1 MRRIVILWVGLAVA
15 SVVLGAAAAFETRAS
30 RLQAIKTVGIISAI
44 GEEMSLTQAGLTGLG
59 NTGQSVSISA
69 WGLDE
74 LIAQQVARLLS
85 GRFRVQAVS
94 YRRAAF
100 AAIRD
105 SAVAPVNLLR
115 SDPFKELVRS
125 DVAPQG
131 LDAYIVIT
139 RAKSKLGYGRNVEGV
154 GLAEYRTL
162 LASYGLIH
170 TLYEVRVIEGKSFD
184 VIEKRVAAPLDNTG
198 TMRLAGPS
206 GPVDETFDGPASN
219 ERLRAAITDLIT
231 RSLPVTLG
239 DMHLVNIDG
248 R

>member
-1 MRRIVILWVGLAVA
+1 MRRSVILWIGLAIA
-15 SVVLGAAAAFETRAS
+15 SVALSAAAAFETRATK
-30 RLQAIKTVGIISAI
+30 LQAIKTVGIVSAI
-44 GEEMSLTQAGLTGLG
+44 GEEMSLTRAGLTGLG
-59 NTGQSVSISA
+59 NAAQSLSISA

-74 LIAQQVARLLS
+74 LIVQQATKLLS
-85 GRFRVQAVS
+85 GRFRVQPVT

-100 AAIRD
+100 AAVRD

-139 RAKSKLGYGRNVEGV
+139 RARSKLGNGRNVEGV
-154 GLAEYRTL
+154 GLAQYRTL
-162 LASYGLIH
+162 LADYGLIH
-170 TLYEVRVIEGKSFD
+170 ALYEVRVIEGKSFD
-184 VIEKRVAAPLDNTG
+184 VIEKRAAAPLDNTG

-206 GPVDETFDGPASN
+206 GPVDATFDGSASS
-219 ERLRAAITDLIT
+219 ERLRAAIADLIT

-239 DMHLVNIDG
+239 DMHLIDG
-248 R
+248 Q

>member
-15 SVVLGAAAAFETRAS
+15 SVVLSAAAAFETRAS
-30 RLQAIKTVGIISAI
+30 RLQAIKTVGIVSAI

-74 LIAQQVARLLS
+74 LIVQQAARLLS

-105 SAVAPVNLLR
+105 SPVAPVNLLR
-115 SDPFKELVRS
+115 SDPFRELVRA

-139 RAKSKLGYGRNVEGV
+139 RAKSKLGNGRTVDGI
-154 GLAEYRTL
+154 GFAEYRTL
-162 LASYGLIH
+162 LANYGLIYA
-170 TLYEVRVIEGKSFD
+170 LYEVRVIDGKTFE
-184 VIEKRVAAPLDNTG
+184 VIEKRAAAPLDNTG

-206 GPVDETFDGPASN
+206 GPVDDAFDGPASS
-219 ERLRAAITDLIT
+219 ERLRAAIADLIT

-239 DMHLVNIDG
+239 DMHLIDS

>member
-1 MRRIVILWVGLAVA
+1 MRSKVILGLACA
-15 SVVLGAAAAFETRAS
+15 IACVVLGAAAAFETRAT
-30 RLQAIKTVGIISAI
+30 RLQAIKTVGIVSAI
-44 GEEMSLTQAGLTGLG
+44 GEEMSLTQAGLIGLG

-69 WGLDE
+69 WSLDE
-74 LIAQQVARLLS
+74 LIVQQATRLLS
-85 GRFRVQAVS
+85 GRFRVQPVS

-139 RAKSKLGYGRNVEGV
+139 RAKSKLGNGRLVEGV
-154 GLAEYRTL
+154 GLAQYRTL
-162 LASYGLIH
+162 LADYGLIH
-170 TLYEVRVIEGKSFD
+170 ALYEVRVIEGKSFD
-184 VIEKRVAAPLDNTG
+184 VIEKRAAAPLDNTG

-206 GPVDETFDGPASN
+206 GPVDEAFEGPASN
-219 ERLRAAITDLIT
+219 ERLRAAIADLIT

-239 DMHLVNIDG
+239 DMHLIDSQ
-248 R
+248 

>member
-1 MRRIVILWVGLAVA
+1 MRRIAFLWVGLAIA
-15 SVVLGAAAAFETRAS
+15 CAALGAAAAFETRAS
-30 RLQAIKTVGIISAI
+30 RLQAIKSVGIVSAI

-74 LIAQQVARLLS
+74 MIVQQATRLLS
-85 GRFRVQAVS
+85 GRFRVEAVS

-125 DVAPQG
+125 DVTPQG

-139 RAKSKLGYGRNVEGV
+139 RAKSKLGNGRNVDGV
-154 GLAEYRTL
+154 GFAEYRTL
-162 LASYGLIH
+162 FANYGLIH
-170 TLYEVRVIEGKSFD
+170 ALYEVRVIDGKTFD
-184 VIEKRVAAPLDNTG
+184 VIEKRAAAPLDNTG
-198 TMRLAGPS
+198 TMRIAGPS
-206 GPVDETFDGPASN
+206 GQIDDTFDGQASS
-219 ERLRAAITDLIT
+219 ERLRAAIAELVT

-239 DMHLVNIDG
+239 DMHLIDG
-248 R
+248 Q

>member
-1 MRRIVILWVGLAVA
+1 MRRIAFLWVGLAVA
-15 SVVLGAAAAFETRAS
+15 CIALGAAAAFETRAT
-30 RLQAIKTVGIISAI
+30 RLQAIKTVGIVSAI
-44 GEEMSLTQAGLTGLG
+44 GEEMSLTQAGLTALG
-59 NTGQSVSISA
+59 NTGQSASISA

-74 LIAQQVARLLS
+74 MIVQQATKLLS
-85 GRFRVQAVS
+85 GRFRVQPVS

-139 RAKSKLGYGRNVEGV
+139 RARSRLGSGRNVQ
-154 GLAEYRTL
+154 YRTL
-162 LASYGLIH
+162 LADYGLIH
-170 TLYEVRVIEGKSFD
+170 ALYEVRVIDGKSFD
-184 VIEKRVAAPLDNTG
+184 VIEKRAAAPLDNTG

-206 GPVDETFDGPASN
+206 GPVDETFDGPASG
-219 ERLRAAITDLIT
+219 ERLRTAIVDLVT
-231 RSLPVTLG
+231 RSLPVTLS
-239 DMHLVNIDG
+239 DMHLMESQ
-248 R
+248 

>member
-1 MRRIVILWVGLAVA
+1 MRRRVILGLACAIA
-15 SVVLGAAAAFETRAS
+15 SLVLGAAAAFETRATK
-30 RLQAIKTVGIISAI
+30 LQAIKTVGIVSAI
-44 GEEMSLTQAGLTGLG
+44 GEELSLTQAGLTGLG
-59 NTGQSVSISA
+59 NAGQNVSISA

-74 LIAQQVARLLS
+74 LIVQQATKLLG
-85 GRFRVQAVS
+85 GRYRVQPVS

-139 RAKSKLGYGRNVEGV
+139 RARSKLGNGRNVEGV

-162 LASYGLIH
+162 LADYGLIH
-170 TLYEVRVIEGKSFD
+170 ALYEVRVIDGKTFD
-184 VIEKRVAAPLDNTG
+184 VIEKRAAAPLDNTG
-198 TMRLAGPS
+198 TVRIAGPS
-206 GPVDETFDGPASN
+206 GPMDGTYSGSASS
-219 ERLRAAITDLIT
+219 ERLHAAVTDLIV

-239 DMHLVNIDG
+239 DMHLIDSQ
-248 R
+248 

>member
-1 MRRIVILWVGLAVA
+1 MRRIAVLWIGLAVA
-15 SVVLGAAAAFETRAS
+15 SAILGAAAAFETRAS
-30 RLQAIKTVGIISAI
+30 RLQAIKTVGIVSAI
-44 GEEMSLTQAGLTGLG
+44 GEEMSLTRAGLTGLG
-59 NTGQSVSISA
+59 NTAQSLSISA

-74 LIAQQVARLLS
+74 LIVQQATKLLS
-85 GRFRVQAVS
+85 GRFRVQPVT

-131 LDAYIVIT
+131 MDAYIVVT
-139 RAKSKLGYGRNVEGV
+139 RARSKLGNGRNVEGV

-162 LASYGLIH
+162 LADYGLIH
-170 TLYEVRVIEGKSFD
+170 ALYEVRVIDGKSFD

-198 TMRLAGPS
+198 TVRIAGPS
-206 GPVDETFDGPASN
+206 GPVDETFGGPASG
-219 ERLRAAITDLIT
+219 ERLRTAIADLIT

-239 DMHLVNIDG
+239 DMHLIDSQ
-248 R
+248 

>member
-1 MRRIVILWVGLAVA
+1 MRRKVILCIVCAIACVA
-15 SVVLGAAAAFETRAS
+15 LGAAAAFETRAT

-44 GEEMSLTQAGLTGLG
+44 GEEMSLTQAGLTGIG
-59 NTGQSVSISA
+59 NTGQSASIST

-74 LIAQQVARLLS
+74 LIVQQVTKLLS
-85 GRFRVQAVS
+85 GRFRVQPVS

-139 RAKSKLGYGRNVEGV
+139 RARSKLGNGRNVEGV
-154 GLAEYRTL
+154 GLAQYRTL
-162 LASYGLIH
+162 LADYGLIH
-170 TLYEVRVIEGKSFD
+170 ALYEVRVIDGKSFD
-184 VIEKRVAAPLDNTG
+184 VIEKRAAAPLDNTG
-198 TMRLAGPS
+198 TVKLAGPS
-206 GPVDETFDGPASN
+206 GPIDATFEGAASS
-219 ERLRAAITDLIT
+219 ERLRAAIADLIT

-239 DMHLVNIDG
+239 DMHLIDSQ
-248 R
+248 

>member
-1 MRRIVILWVGLAVA
+1 MRRIAFLWVGLAVA
-15 SVVLGAAAAFETRAS
+15 CIALGAAAAFETRAS

-44 GEEMSLTQAGLTGLG
+44 GEEMSLARAGLTGLG
-59 NTGQSVSISA
+59 NAAQSASISA

-74 LIAQQVARLLS
+74 LIVQQATKLLS
-85 GRFRVQAVS
+85 GRYRVLPVT

-139 RAKSKLGYGRNVEGV
+139 PARSKLGNGRNVEGV

-162 LASYGLIH
+162 LADYGLIH
-170 TLYEVRVIEGKSFD
+170 ALYEVRVIDGKSFD
-184 VIEKRVAAPLDNTG
+184 VIEKRAAAPLDNTG
-198 TMRLAGPS
+198 TLRLAGPS
-206 GPVDETFDGPASN
+206 GPVDATFDGAAWS
-219 ERLRAAITDLIT
+219 ERLRAAIADLIT

-239 DMHLVNIDG
+239 DMHLIDG
-248 R
+248 Q

>member
-1 MRRIVILWVGLAVA
+1 MRRIVILWLGLAVA
-15 SVVLGAAAAFETRAS
+15 SVALGAAAAFETRAT
-30 RLQAIKTVGIISAI
+30 RLQAIKTVGIVSAI

-59 NTGQSVSISA
+59 NTGQTASISA

-74 LIAQQVARLLS
+74 LIVQQTTKLLS
-85 GRFRVQAVS
+85 GRFRVQPVS
-94 YRRAAF
+94 YRRTAF

-139 RAKSKLGYGRNVEGV
+139 RARSKLGNGRNVEGV
-154 GLAEYRTL
+154 GLAQYRTL
-162 LASYGLIH
+162 LADYGLIH
-170 TLYEVRVIEGKSFD
+170 ALYEVRVIDGKSFD
-184 VIEKRVAAPLDNTG
+184 VIEKRAAAPLDNTG

-206 GPVDETFDGPASN
+206 GTVDQGLDGPASS
-219 ERLRAAITDLIT
+219 ERMRAAIADLIT

-239 DMHLVNIDG
+239 DMHLANGDE

>member
-15 SVVLGAAAAFETRAS
+15 SVVLSAAAAFETRAT
-30 RLQAIKTVGIISAI
+30 RLQAVKTVGIVSAI
-44 GEEMSLTQAGLTGLG
+44 GEEMSLTQAGLTALG
-59 NTGQSVSISA
+59 NTEQSASISA

-74 LIAQQVARLLS
+74 LIVQQATKLLS

-139 RAKSKLGYGRNVEGV
+139 RARSKLGNGRNVEGV
-154 GLAEYRTL
+154 GLAQYRTL
-162 LASYGLIH
+162 LADYGLIH
-170 TLYEVRVIEGKSFD
+170 ALYEIRVIDGKSFD
-184 VIEKRVAAPLDNTG
+184 VIEKRAAAPLDNTG

-206 GPVDETFDGPASN
+206 GPVDATFEGPAAS
-219 ERLRAAITDLIT
+219 ERLRAAIADLVT

-239 DMHLVNIDG
+239 DMHLIDSQ
-248 R
+248 

>member
-1 MRRIVILWVGLAVA
+1 MRRRVILGLACAIACVA
-15 SVVLGAAAAFETRAS
+15 LGAAAAFETRAT
-30 RLQAIKTVGIISAI
+30 RLQAIKTVGIVSAI
-44 GEEMSLTQAGLTGLG
+44 GEEMSLTQAGLIGLG
-59 NTGQSVSISA
+59 NSGQSVSISA
-69 WGLDE
+69 WSLDE
-74 LIAQQVARLLS
+74 LIVQQATRLLS
-85 GRFRVQAVS
+85 GRFRVQPVS

-139 RAKSKLGYGRNVEGV
+139 RAKSKLGNGRMVEGV
-154 GLAEYRTL
+154 GLAQYRTL
-162 LASYGLIH
+162 LADYGLIH
-170 TLYEVRVIEGKSFD
+170 ALYEVRVIEGKSFD
-184 VIEKRVAAPLDNTG
+184 VIEKRAAAPLDNTG

-206 GPVDETFDGPASN
+206 GPVDETFEGPASS
-219 ERLRAAITDLIT
+219 ERLRAAIADLIT

-239 DMHLVNIDG
+239 DMHLIDSQ
-248 R
+248 

>member
-1 MRRIVILWVGLAVA
+1 MRGKTILTLACAIA
-15 SVVLGAAAAFETRAS
+15 SVALGAAAAFETRAS

-44 GEEMSLTQAGLTGLG
+44 GEEISLTRAGLTGLD
-59 NTGQSVSISA
+59 NAAQTASIGA

-74 LIAQQVARLLS
+74 LIVQQATKLLS
-85 GRFRVQAVS
+85 GRFHVQPVS

-125 DVAPQG
+125 DVTPQG

-139 RAKSKLGYGRNVEGV
+139 RARSKLGNGRNVEGV
-154 GLAEYRTL
+154 GFAEYRTL
-162 LASYGLIH
+162 LADYGLIH
-170 TLYEVRVIEGKSFD
+170 ALYEVRIIEGKSFD

-198 TMRLAGPS
+198 TVRIAGPS
-206 GPVDETFDGPASN
+206 GPIEATFEDAGSS
-219 ERLRAAITDLIT
+219 ERLRAAIANLIV
-231 RSLPVTLG
+231 RSLPLTLG
-239 DMHLVNIDG
+239 DMHLIEG
-248 R
+248 Q